1 MQLSTT
7 ELQTAPKMENHSKK
21 AKCSHQG
28 CEFKDESQNLRTNIL
43 YDKIIDGA
51 TANPN
56 KVKLDVIFGL
66 LEQLEKCFDEKNKN
80 LHQNK

>member
-7 ELQTAPKMENHSKK
+7 ELQTPPEMEHHSKK
-21 AKCSHQG
+21 AKGSHQR
-28 CEFKDESQNLRTNIL
+28 CEFNEESQHLHTNIL
-43 YDKIIDGA
+43 YDQIVDGA
-51 TANPN
+51 AASPN

-66 LEQLEKCFDEKNKN
+66 LAQLEKCFDEKHNK